1 MLRTLFSLLGLGQE
15 GLFHS
20 MFFSFDQLNNSGTVD
35 VKKLSLSLSKNSL
48 FKLGFSFSPRP
59 AWGYYV
65 VSGKNWLQK
74 KWSLDSFYKVFFL
87 RLPFVSINLLFDL
100 AGNTVVMSGL
110 LLLIATLINWISYR
124 NRHVG
129 LFVLHFILLVNSC
142 LIIKILQAKAFT
154 ICITLVDDNQNW
166 LNWFQF
172 LILVGGPLFI
182 IIDSLI
188 FSFLF
193 LDVNRMSMLT
203 VSFLLQPFWGFSK

>member
-1 MLRTLFSLLGLGQE
+1 M
-15 GLFHS
+15 
-20 MFFSFDQLNNSGTVD
+20 
-35 VKKLSLSLSKNSL
+35 LSLAKTGSK
-48 FKLGFSFSPRP
+48 
-59 AWGYYV
+59 
-65 VSGKNWLQK
+65 KNEVLIHSIK
-74 KWSLDSFYKVFFL
+74 CFFL

-110 LLLIATLINWISYR
+110 LLLIATWINWISYR

-154 ICITLVDDNQNW
+154 ICITLVDDNLNW
-166 LNWFQF
+166 LNWFPF
-172 LILVGGPLFI
+172 LILVGGPLVI

-188 FSFLF
+188 FIFPF

-203 VSFLLQPFWGFSK
+203 VSFLLQPFSGFSK